1 MDILATLLILILAA
15 GSGAAF
21 KVDTTAGILGFSFAG
36 IFAIAQLNHAK
47 GVKPNERQKNHHV

>member
-21 KVDTTAGILGFSFAG
+21 KVDATAGILGFSFAG
-36 IFAIAQLNHAK
+36 IFAIAQLNKTK
-47 GVKPNERQKNHHV
+47 GVSPK